1 MIIMMI
7 STKATLLT
15 ATVTVI
21 VVIIISV
28 NAICKLEMSW
38 DTVKIT
44 EISIIQM
51 SKQLVVVVV
60 AVVIAISQL
69 CVIYVLSYFCQL
81 CYSQ

>member
-51 SKQLVVVVV
+51 SK
-60 AVVIAISQL
+60 
-69 CVIYVLSYFCQL
+69 
-81 CYSQ
+81 